1 MYNPYFKRNN
11 IIRFYT
17 RTIVNTANLSISITT
32 TTLVET
38 MNIFF
43 RVYYALIWLG
53 DSRLI
58 DNFIIYAIAM
68 QCAYYI
74 TNNLLFLIF
83 YNWLSQSE

>member
-38 MNIFF
+38 MNIFLEF
-43 RVYYALIWLG
+43 ITRWFDWVIR
-53 DSRLI
+53 DS
-58 DNFIIYAIAM
+58 
-68 QCAYYI
+68 
-74 TNNLLFLIF
+74 
-83 YNWLSQSE
+83 